1 MRLKQILLM
10 LALVGC
16 CSAQALTQT
25 GQASY
30 YRGRG
35 DCCTRLVAAH
45 RTLPFGTW
53 VRVTNLRNGRS
64 VLVKINDRGPF
75 IRGRIIDISTAAAN
89 ALGMRS
95 SGVAPVRIQT
105 VARRSH

>member
-1 MRLKQILLM
+1 MKLRSVV
-10 LALVGC
+10 LALGLLTLSC
-16 CSAQALTQT
+16 ASALTQT

-35 DCCTRLVAAH
+35 DCCTRYVAAH

-64 VLVKINDRGPF
+64 VDVKINDRGPF
-75 IRGRIIDISTAAAN
+75 IRGRIIDVSNAAAT

-105 VARRSH
+105 LR